1 MKKLLLILLA
11 LLIATPAFCATV
23 TLTFEWDANTETDL
37 AGYRLYFSTVQ
48 GVHVKGQ
55 YLSQVGKVTTTT
67 DTIEIYPGEV
77 VYYVLTA
84 FDTEGKESA
93 FSNEVSFFLPPDGTG
108 VAPATPVFRLKS
120 WADASSK

>member
-1 MKKLLLILLA
+1 MKKLLLILSA

-23 TLTFEWDANTETDL
+23 TLKFEWDANTEADL
-37 AGYRLYFSTVQ
+37 AGYRLYTSTIQ
-48 GVHVKGQ
+48 GVYVKGQ
-55 YLSQVGKVTTTT
+55 YIEQVGKVTTTQ
-67 DTIEIYPGEV
+67 DTIDIEAGEI

-108 VAPATPVFRLKS
+108 VAPAAPVFRLKS
-120 WADASSK
+120 WADAGSK